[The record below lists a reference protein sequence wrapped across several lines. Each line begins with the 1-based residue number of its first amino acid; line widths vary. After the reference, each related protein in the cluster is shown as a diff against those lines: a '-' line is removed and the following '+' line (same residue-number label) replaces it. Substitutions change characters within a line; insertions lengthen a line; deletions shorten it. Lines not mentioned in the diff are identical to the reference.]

1 MLTNIAIHIT
11 PNKKLKFEYKSNS
24 HNNNKKEVDL
34 KAILKAFTV
43 NNATGLLTL
52 LKINKSYHNS
62 VSVNFFYN
70 LAQKIIFKILHCT
83 EYYTKETEL
92 YILKKELSMSD
103 CEVNYIF
110 NMRPPLLGCEYFSKD
125 TIIELYSDLFD
136 LLIQKYLTN
145 YADSTIDFIAFIHN
159 MFKNKWSNIG
169 QITFHLSENKHNNSD
184 QFPFVFMATIINNFS
199 DKDEA
204 KHLPIAVALEKYSQ
218 QKSKTNSLL
227 KPLNN
232 LAKQNIFF
240 KDLITSKRIFKP
252 LYLKS
257 SDAYHFF
264 NNIELLQNNIIIIKV
279 PNIWKN
285 KQLKRLKVAVNFSM
299 DDKNKQ
305 NSNPNSSV
313 GFSSMLKFSFKAS
326 LNNLIL
332 TELELKQL
340 LEAKEKSNLIQFKGE
355 WVIAEQGKIDQL
367 LKNWQ
372 KLQNMAK
379 NGLPFFTGLR
389 LLAKTPKK
397 FLCDKRDDNNL
408 NNSLQLCAE
417 ACENNRDNIL
427 YTMDDNLRN
436 VLDNFKKDDHKLPNL
451 APNIAKT
458 IRPYQSEGVNWLW
471 RMSKLGLGCCLA
483 DDMGLGKTLQ
493 VLTFLELQKRDNLK
507 KCSLLVVPASLLKNW
522 QNECLKFTPQ
532 IKLGI
537 IHNMGLSANEF
548 KKVKASP
555 EKFIKDNNFDI
566 VITTYHTLMRLEK
579 LQQLNWGNIII
590 DEAQAIK
597 NAFSQQ
603 SMTIRNLKASFK
615 IALTGTPIENSLLD
629 LWSIFDFINP
639 SLLGDIAT
647 FKNFLKELEVAKND
661 DDIVDYSPLRK
672 LTSPFILRRL
682 KTDKSII
689 NDLPDKS
696 EINVYCN
703 LEKKQLQLYQRAVRS
718 LAIELKEH
726 AAKKAEIKKQNNDD
740 NKEKSNQRNGL
751 IFKYLMAF
759 KQICNHPAH
768 FTGSGNFADNESG
781 KFAQLI
787 SIASQLAERQEK
799 VLVFTQFREM
809 IEPIH
814 DLLAEIFK
822 CNGLML
828 HGGTSIKK
836 RGELVDFFQNNDDCP
851 FFVLSLKAAGTGLN
865 LTAANH
871 VIHFDRWWNPA
882 VENQAT
888 DRAFRIGQHRNVLVH
903 KFVTTNTIEERIAAL
918 IASKQTLAN
927 NLFTTGAE
935 KLLTEMS
942 DEELLKFIALT

>member
-1 MLTNIAIHIT
+1 MLANMAIHIT
-11 PNKKLKFEYKSNS
+11 PNKQLKFEYQSNS
-24 HNNNKKEVDL
+24 FNDKQSEVDL
-34 KAILKAFTV
+34 ETISLAFKE

-52 LKINKSYHNS
+52 LKINKSYQNS
-62 VSVNFFYN
+62 ISVNFFCN
-70 LAQKIIFKILHCT
+70 LIQKIIFKVLHST
-83 EYYTKETEL
+83 EYYIRESEL
-92 YILKKELSMSD
+92 YDLKKELIMSD
-103 CEVNYIF
+103 DEVKYIY
-110 NMRPPLLGCEYFSKD
+110 NKLPPLLGCEYFSED
-125 TIIELYSDLFD
+125 SIIVLYSEIFD
-136 LLIQKYLTN
+136 LLIQEYLNNCNDNT
-145 YADSTIDFIAFIHN
+145 TDFITFLHSL
-159 MFKNKWSNIG
+159 FKNRWSNIG
-169 QITFHLSENKHNNSD
+169 QITFHLSENKHNNKKS
-184 QFPFVFMATIINNFS
+184 FPFVFMATVINNFS
-199 DKDEA
+199 DKNEA
-204 KHLPIAVALEKYSQ
+204 KHLPIAVALAEYSQ
-218 QKSKTNSLL
+218 QKHKTSSLL
-227 KPLNN
+227 QPLNN
-232 LAKQNIFF
+232 IAEQNTYF

-252 LYLKS
+252 LYLKP

-264 NNIELLQNNIIIIKV
+264 NNIELLQNNNIIVKV

-285 KQLKRLKVAVNFSM
+285 KHLKRLKVAVNFSM
-299 DDKNKQ
+299 NDQDKQKND
-305 NSNPNSSV
+305 PNSSV
-313 GFSSMLKFSFKAS
+313 GFSSMLKFSFKGS
-326 LNNLIL
+326 LNNLTL
-332 TELELKQL
+332 TEQELNQL
-340 LEAKEKSNLIQFKGE
+340 LEESKKSNLIQFKGE
-355 WVIAEQGKIDQL
+355 WVIAEQEKIDQL
-367 LKNWQ
+367 LKNWH
-372 KLQNMAK
+372 KLQNITQ

-408 NNSLQLCAE
+408 NNSLESCSE

-436 VLDNFKKDDHKLPNL
+436 VLDNFKKDNTKLPSL

-458 IRPYQSEGVNWLW
+458 IRPYQFDGVNWLW
-471 RMSKLGLGCCLA
+471 KMSKLGLGCCLA

-493 VLTFLELQKRDNLK
+493 VLAFLELQRKDNSKR
-507 KCSLLVVPASLLKNW
+507 CSLLVVPASLLKNW
-522 QNECLKFTPQ
+522 QNESLKFTPQ
-532 IKLGI
+532 IKIGI
-537 IHNMGLSANEF
+537 IHSMGLSANES
-548 KKVKASP
+548 KKVKEHP
-555 EKFIKDNNFDI
+555 ENFIKDNNFDI

-579 LQQLNWGNIII
+579 LQQLNWENIII

-603 SMTIRNLKASFK
+603 SMTIRNLKANFK

-639 SLLGDIAT
+639 SLLGDITT
-647 FKNFLKELEVAKND
+647 FKTFLKEIEMAQND
-661 DDIVDYSPLRK
+661 DDIVDYSPLRQ

-696 EINVYCN
+696 EVNVYCN

-718 LAIELKEH
+718 LAIDLKEH
-726 AAKKAEIKKQNNDD
+726 AVKKAIILKQNNDD
-740 NKEKSNQRNGL
+740 NKENNNQRNGL

-768 FTGSGNFADNESG
+768 FTGSGNFADDESG

-787 SIASQLAERQEK
+787 SITSQLAERQEK

-814 DLLAEIFK
+814 DLLAKVFK

-828 HGGTSIKK
+828 HGGTSIKQ
-836 RGELVDFFQNNDDCP
+836 RGKLVDFFQNNDDCP

-927 NLFTTGAE
+927 NLFTAGAE